1 MILIQTQ
8 PEIATAAENDPQR
21 FAELLRQQAQRR
33 QEAELARQRE
43 IELLNSDPFD
53 LEAQKRIAEAI
64 REQAVQENMQH
75 AMEYAPESFGRVT
88 ML

>member
-1 MILIQTQ
+1 MILAQAQ
-8 PEIATAAENDPQR
+8 PEIAAAAENNPQR
-21 FAELLRQQAQRR
+21 FAELLRQQRQRQ
-33 QEAELARQRE
+33 QETELARQRE
-43 IELLNSDPFD
+43 IELLNSDPFN
-53 LEAQKRIAEAI
+53 LEAQQRIEEAI